1 MLAHC
6 QYLSQFGDDECQLEL
21 ELATNIREA
30 FTITKRALD
39 ESACNRFH
47 IAMLN
52 GWTRNW
58 DTDTIIIRDG
68 WLGVSISCLLAVG

>member
-39 ESACNRFH
+39 ESAYNRFH

-52 GWTRNW
+52 G
-58 DTDTIIIRDG
+58 
-68 WLGVSISCLLAVG
+68 C